1 MATISKTLTGK
12 FKVYIRRNGRTRC
25 KTFTRKGDARIW
37 AKRKEA
43 DQESLDAM
51 GLPGAALTFAELVDQ
66 YMAQWSGRDQAIHFK
81 VKYWRDVFG
90 EYPLLDIDRQMIRVA
105 LDEYAAGVALR
116 GDGRYKNGKPR
127 LKYAGRKRSPA
138 TVNRMKPA
146 VSAIFKYAIG
156 KDLVLKNPARG
167 IPCRTEDNKRVRYL
181 SDGERVALLAA
192 TEGSA
197 WPKLRLLVV
206 SWH

>member
-1 MATISKTLTGK
+1 M
-12 FKVYIRRNGRTRC
+12 
-25 KTFTRKGDARIW
+25 D
-37 AKRKEA
+37 
-43 DQESLDAM
+43 
-51 GLPGAALTFAELVDQ
+51 LPGAALTFAELTDQ
-66 YMAQWSGRDQAIHFK
+66 YMVQWSGRDQAIHFK
-81 VKYWRDVFG
+81 VKYWRDAFG

-138 TVNRMKPA
+138 TVNRMKST

-156 KDLVLKNPARG
+156 KNLVRKNPARG
-167 IPCRTEDNKRVRYL
+167 IPCRTENNERVRWL

-192 TEGSA
+192 AEGSA
-197 WPKLRLLVV
+197 WLKLRLLVV
-206 SWH
+206 LH